1 MDSDIR
7 LSHPVVELMKK
18 RRAEGSLPGQRS
30 DPQNRLGLI
39 VEGGAVRAIVTA
51 AEILTLDPLG
61 FRNVFDVIYGS
72 SAGASNAAY
81 FCSNQPGGLR
91 IYLDVVNNRRFITI
105 AGYLQVE
112 PILFL
117 LRRPAVDIAWLFNH
131 VMVNVLPLDW
141 EAFARSPV
149 PLKVLAASVEDAEI
163 HAFDRFESR
172 QDLLHALRASATL
185 PILASF
191 DPFYYR
197 GGHYF
202 DSGLLDPYCLR
213 TAIADGCTHLLVLRA
228 HPRGIK
234 PTELE
239 KRIARDITARHLSQ
253 FNWDLVTRFLSAQ
266 FNEEYNCLEKLAE
279 SEANHS
285 GPPFLLG
292 IQPKAGSIDL
302 ADWECNRDKLLLGA
316 WTGAQAALDAFNPSQ
331 DEADRVRAFF
341 ATLDQP
347 VR

>member
-1 MDSDIR
+1 MA
-7 LSHPVVELMKK
+7 HPVVELMKK
-18 RRAEGSLPGQRS
+18 RRAEGSLPGARS
-30 DPQNRLGLI
+30 DSFKLGLA
-39 VEGGAVRAIVTA
+39 VEGGALRGVVTA
-51 AEILTLDPLG
+51 AEILSLDLLG

-81 FCSNQPGGLR
+81 FCANQPEGLR
-91 IYLDVVNNRRFITI
+91 IYLDVVNTRRFITI
-105 AGYLQVE
+105 AGYLQIE

-117 LRRPAVDIAWLFNH
+117 WKRPAVDIAWLFNH

-141 EAFARSPV
+141 EAFTRSPA
-149 PLKVLAASVEDAEI
+149 PLKVLAASVEEAKI
-163 HAFDRFESR
+163 HVFDRFESR

-213 TAIADGCTHLLVLRA
+213 TAVADGCTRLLVLRA

-239 KRIARDITARHLSQ
+239 RRIARDVTARHLSM
-253 FNWDLVTRFLSAQ
+253 FNWDLVHPFLDAQ
-266 FNEEYNCLEKLAE
+266 FDEEYNCLEKLAE